1 MMKQLLKNEFKKM
14 WRTYE
19 RDHSNSLFGYV
30 DLDDGFYFTHEGKHF
45 ESGSDISFWVGPLEE
60 GTEFGVMLILPTNCR
75 IDEATAEM
83 LMESFFKNDPYAY
96 LVVLGY
102 CEEYCGFCSTHVL
115 RECSAKAM
123 RSTVDK
129 IFRAATA
136 ILLMTDLRNGVKL
149 SA

>member
-19 RDHSNSLFGYV
+19 RDNSNSLFGYV

-60 GTEFGVMLILPTNCR
+60 GTELGVMLILPTNCR
-75 IDEATAEM
+75 IDEATA
-83 LMESFFKNDPYAY
+83 AY
-96 LVVLGY
+96 LVVSGY
-102 CEEYCGFCSTHVL
+102 CEEHCGFCSTHVL

-123 RSTVDK
+123 RSAVDK

-136 ILLMTDLRNGVKL
+136 ILLMTDLRNGVKF